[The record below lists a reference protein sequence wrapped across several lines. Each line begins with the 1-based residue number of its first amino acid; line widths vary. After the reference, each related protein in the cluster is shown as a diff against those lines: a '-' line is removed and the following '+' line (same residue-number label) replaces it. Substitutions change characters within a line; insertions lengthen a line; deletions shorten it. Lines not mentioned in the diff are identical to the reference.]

1 MNGAFNHVPPMQ
13 RPHFVLVPQMAQ
25 GHTIPMIDMAYI
37 LAGHG
42 AVVTFVTT
50 PRNAARI
57 ESIIQH
63 IRNSQLPIQFVP
75 LPFKGTEVG
84 LPEGCESVD
93 SLPLGLKQ
101 LSTFVEASLQLQDP
115 LISYLREND
124 PPPSCIIS
132 DMTHPWT
139 GAIAR
144 EFGVPRLSFI
154 GFSAFSSLV
163 RYLINIHKVYD
174 NVVDDFVSVPIP
186 GFPHPLELPKTR
198 STLSFYASGERIF
211 NMVKEEESKN
221 IGVIVNTF
229 QDLEPLYIKSYDNTI
244 AKKVWSIGPMCLFN
258 KDMTTVASRGEKASI
273 DVDRC
278 LQWLDS
284 MQNRSVIY
292 VSFGSLVRSMPLQL
306 IEIGLGLEAS
316 KKPFIWVIK
325 AGEKMSEIE
334 QWLIEENFEERVK
347 DRGLIIRGWAPQV
360 MILSHNAIGGFMT
373 HCGWNSTIEGI
384 CAGVPMLTWPHFAE
398 QFLNEVLVVDIL
410 KIGIRIGVMS
420 SVTWGSE
427 KTDEVK
433 IKRNEV
439 EKKVLE
445 LLTEGGGGL
454 ERRLKASELG
464 KMAKMAME
472 EGGSS
477 YNNIELL
484 IHEIKERMHR
494 NKDKAQT

>member
-1 MNGAFNHVPPMQ
+1 
-13 RPHFVLVPQMAQ
+13 
-25 GHTIPMIDMAYI
+25 
-37 LAGHG
+37 
-42 AVVTFVTT
+42 
-50 PRNAARI
+50 
-57 ESIIQH
+57 
-63 IRNSQLPIQFVP
+63 
-75 LPFKGTEVG
+75 
-84 LPEGCESVD
+84 
-93 SLPLGLKQ
+93 
-101 LSTFVEASLQLQDP
+101 
-115 LISYLREND
+115 
-124 PPPSCIIS
+124 
-132 DMTHPWT
+132 
-139 GAIAR
+139 
-144 EFGVPRLSFI
+144 
-154 GFSAFSSLV
+154 
-163 RYLINIHKVYD
+163 
-174 NVVDDFVSVPIP
+174 
-186 GFPHPLELPKTR
+186 
-198 STLSFYASGERIF
+198 
-211 NMVKEEESKN
+211 
-221 IGVIVNTF
+221 
-229 QDLEPLYIKSYDNTI
+229 
-244 AKKVWSIGPMCLFN
+244 
-258 KDMTTVASRGEKASI
+258 
-273 DVDRC
+273 
-278 LQWLDS
+278 
-284 MQNRSVIY
+284 
-292 VSFGSLVRSMPLQL
+292 
-306 IEIGLGLEAS
+306 
-316 KKPFIWVIK
+316 
-325 AGEKMSEIE
+325 MSEIE

-384 CAGVPMLTWPHFAE
+384 CSGVPMLTWPHFAE